1 MNAFNLRTPEQN
13 FGLGIKQL
21 ANAWELRK
29 KELEYEK
36 NAKLSS
42 LTQELNEL
50 KSLLDGSK
58 SQILML
64 EDRKLQLQ
72 HKIEELNAKN
82 VKLEDFKR
90 KMIESLETEE
100 TPYQSEYITSPIL
113 LEEEFYRQNMKSPTE
128 NIKSSKI
135 IKSPNRISPRQDDQ
149 EIYNETPKKIENKG
163 RLFFIQ
169 AKARLSFEKFTD
181 FSSYVK
187 QLNEETITKHS
198 ALLEIKEIFGSENSD
213 LFESFANL
221 LSKT

>member
-1 MNAFNLRTPEQN
+1 LR
-13 FGLGIKQL
+13 IK
-21 ANAWELRK
+21 K

-149 EIYNETPKKIENKG
+149 EIYNETPKK
-163 RLFFIQ
+163 
-169 AKARLSFEKFTD
+169 
-181 FSSYVK
+181 
-187 QLNEETITKHS
+187 
-198 ALLEIKEIFGSENSD
+198 
-213 LFESFANL
+213 
-221 LSKT
+221 

>member
-1 MNAFNLRTPEQN
+1 
-13 FGLGIKQL
+13 
-21 ANAWELRK
+21 
-29 KELEYEK
+29 
-36 NAKLSS
+36 
-42 LTQELNEL
+42 
-50 KSLLDGSK
+50 
-58 SQILML
+58 ML